1 MCAATS
7 TSRTSLH
14 TLPDQEFS
22 PFHLADT
29 LEDFCDAHP
38 NTSQWCWHCHFKKKK
53 MPRVSEKQLW
63 SDAKHWNIPF
73 LFNSHVLV
81 CIGETQRP
89 VRAYKYNLHLK
100 NQADE
105 H

>member
-1 MCAATS
+1 
-7 TSRTSLH
+7 
-14 TLPDQEFS
+14 
-22 PFHLADT
+22 
-29 LEDFCDAHP
+29 
-38 NTSQWCWHCHFKKKK
+38 